1 MINYLASENSPGG
14 LHTTRYKNLPRRP
27 SYVAPKFW
35 RFTLPS
41 RDGDVDW
48 FFKQTSHFPRYLMM
62 ASHNIEMKPSSLKI
76 LKQELADYY
85 DVNTK
90 NYSQDRVVKESYIM
104 LKQLKQSKRQL
115 RTRANIIEDY
125 LEELREVLRPYNTV
139 KDPMED
145 NFRRF

>member
-1 MINYLASENSPGG
+1 
-14 LHTTRYKNLPRRP
+14 
-27 SYVAPKFW
+27 
-35 RFTLPS
+35 
-41 RDGDVDW
+41 
-48 FFKQTSHFPRYLMM
+48 MM